1 MPGNLAVVIQ
11 AKLMSQ
17 SPRMRP
23 GKHQAAPLLKL
34 LLHSYDDMM
43 TTIRIVIITTKIN
56 GNNSK
61 IRNNNS
67 NDNNDKEKRLAL
79 SAHDELSWTLSA
91 VVVLV
96 APTLLLL

>member
-43 TTIRIVIITTKIN
+43 TTIRVVIITTKIMVTIVIF
-56 GNNSK
+56 K
-61 IRNNNS
+61 TTTVMMITTRK
-67 NDNNDKEKRLAL
+67 ND
-79 SAHDELSWTLSA
+79 
-91 VVVLV
+91 
-96 APTLLLL
+96 